1 MPIKP
6 SRQLKLL
13 QDRYATVLA
22 QVTPSHMD
30 TPCTDGRSVRDVI
43 GLVLIDLDRLAST
56 AAFRSDGVPGYA
68 AAFLDR
74 RLAGRWAARYDVEAV
89 AAEAERRFVTAR
101 ATAPDRPTVEYE
113 RAVARIAVHYRNL
126 VSAIRHPAQGV

>member
-1 MPIKP
+1 MTIARTDRSRIRRNTRFSTSDWPKTQPFHGCLDRQRGPTVSGVPIKP

-30 TPCTDGRSVRDVI
+30 TPCTDGCSVRDVI

-56 AAFRSDGVPGYA
+56 AAFR
-68 AAFLDR
+68 
-74 RLAGRWAARYDVEAV
+74 
-89 AAEAERRFVTAR
+89 
-101 ATAPDRPTVEYE
+101 
-113 RAVARIAVHYRNL
+113 
-126 VSAIRHPAQGV
+126 